1 MDSADTPCSDGVPPY
16 HTIQMR
22 LRKRGHVK
30 VVVAIVKMHRQS
42 LQQQLIQ
49 PPQQDIW
56 ATKNFEEY

>member
-1 MDSADTPCSDGVPPY
+1 
-16 HTIQMR
+16 MR

-49 PPQQDIW
+49 PPQQDLW
-56 ATKNFEEY
+56 ATTNFEVY